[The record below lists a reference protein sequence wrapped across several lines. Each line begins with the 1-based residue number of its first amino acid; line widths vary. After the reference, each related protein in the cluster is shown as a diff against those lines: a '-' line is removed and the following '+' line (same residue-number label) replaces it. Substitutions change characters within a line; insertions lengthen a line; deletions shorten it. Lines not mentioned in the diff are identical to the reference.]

1 MNKRMIIMLVA
12 CAVVF
17 GLVFGLKGML
27 NFGMNQFFDN
37 MPFPPSA
44 ITATEASADE
54 WALSLEAVGTV
65 RAVNGVS
72 VTTQVA
78 GEVEKIHFTSGDE
91 VKEGDLLV
99 SLDARADSAQLKA
112 LEAAA
117 RLSDLD
123 FERFEKLFKQGSI
136 SRSELDRR
144 QSERDQAIATAR
156 AQRERVSQ
164 KQIRA
169 PFSGKL
175 GIRQVDLGQYL
186 NPGKAIVT
194 LQQLDPIYV
203 NFSLPER
210 DQTLLQQG
218 LAVRATL
225 SALPDSVFDGDI
237 TAIEPGVDA
246 ATRNFNIQASFSN
259 KEQQLR
265 PGMFARISIQLPN
278 SEQVVVVPRT
288 AIQFAPYGNSV
299 YVIVSKE
306 SEPDASV
313 EAEEGADAVVE
324 KDAEESLIVK
334 RRFVKTGT
342 ERGDLVAVIEGLKAG
357 ERVATSGLLKLRNDA
372 AVIINNKVQP
382 SAEANPRPDNS

>member
-1 MNKRMIIMLVA
+1 MNKRMVIMLIA
-12 CAVVF
+12 CTVVF

-37 MPFPPSA
+37 MPFPPAAVS
-44 ITATEASADE
+44 ATEASADE
-54 WALSLEAVGTV
+54 WVLSLDAVGTV

-78 GEVEKIHFTSGDE
+78 GEVAQIHFDSGDE

-99 SLDARADSAQLKA
+99 SLDARADSAQLQA
-112 LEAAA
+112 LQAAA
-117 RLSDLD
+117 RLSELD
-123 FERFEKLFKQGSI
+123 FERFETLYKQGSI
-136 SRSELDRR
+136 SRSELDRK
-144 QSERDQAIATAR
+144 QSERDQAIATAS
-156 AQRERVSQ
+156 AQRERVEQ
-164 KQIRA
+164 KKIRA

-186 NPGKAIVT
+186 NPGNAVVT
-194 LQQLDPIYV
+194 LQQLTPIYV

-225 SALPDSVFDGDI
+225 SALPDDTFGGEIS
-237 TAIEPGVDA
+237 AIEPGVDA
-246 ATRNFNIQASFSN
+246 ATRNFNIQASFAN
-259 KEQQLR
+259 KEQKLR
-265 PGMFARISIQLPN
+265 PGMFARISIQLPD

-288 AIQFAPYGNSV
+288 AIQYAPYGNSV

-306 SEPDASV
+306 AEQGDADV
-313 EAEEGADAVVE
+313 AAEES
-324 KDAEESLIVK
+324 AEESLIVK

-357 ERVATSGLLKLRNDA
+357 ERIATSGLLKLRNDA

-382 SAEANPRPDNS
+382 SAETDPRPDNS

>member
-1 MNKRMIIMLVA
+1 MNKRMVIMLIA
-12 CAVVF
+12 CVVVF

-37 MPFPPSA
+37 MPFPPSTV
-44 ITATEASADE
+44 TATEASADE
-54 WALSLEAVGTV
+54 WALSLDAVGTV

-78 GEVEKIHFTSGDE
+78 GEVEKIHFNSGDE

-117 RLSDLD
+117 RLSELD
-123 FERFEKLFKQGSI
+123 FDRFKKLFEQGSI

-144 QSERDQAIATAR
+144 QSERDQAIATAS
-156 AQRERVSQ
+156 AQRERVAQ
-164 KQIRA
+164 KKIRA

-186 NPGKAIVT
+186 NPGNAVVT
-194 LQQLDPIYV
+194 LQQLTPIYI

-225 SALPDSVFDGDI
+225 SALPDDKFDGEI
-237 TAIEPGVDA
+237 SAIEPGVDA
-246 ATRNFNIQASFSN
+246 ATRNFNVQASFAN
-259 KEQQLR
+259 KEQKLR
-265 PGMFARISIQLPN
+265 PGMFARISIQMPH
-278 SEQVVVVPRT
+278 SEQVVVVPRS
-288 AIQFAPYGNSV
+288 AIQYAPYGNSV
-299 YVIVSKE
+299 YVIVRK
-306 SEPDASV
+306 DAEQDDSDV
-313 EAEEGADAVVE
+313 AAEEGAE
-324 KDAEESLIVK
+324 QPTEESLIVK

-382 SAEANPRPDNS
+382 PAETDPRPDNS

>member
-1 MNKRMIIMLVA
+1 MNKRMVIMLIA
-12 CAVVF
+12 CVVVF

-37 MPFPPSA
+37 MPFPPSTV
-44 ITATEASADE
+44 TATEARADE
-54 WALSLEAVGTV
+54 WALSLDAVGTV

-78 GEVEKIHFTSGDE
+78 GEVEKIHFNSGDE

-117 RLSDLD
+117 RLSELD
-123 FERFEKLFKQGSI
+123 FDRFKKLFEQGSI

-144 QSERDQAIATAR
+144 QSERDQAIATAS
-156 AQRERVSQ
+156 AQRERVAQ
-164 KQIRA
+164 KKIRA

-186 NPGKAIVT
+186 NPGNAVVT
-194 LQQLDPIYV
+194 LQQLTPIYI

-225 SALPDSVFDGDI
+225 SALPDDKFDGEI
-237 TAIEPGVDA
+237 SAIEPGVDA
-246 ATRNFNIQASFSN
+246 ATRNFNVQASFAN
-259 KEQQLR
+259 KEQKLR
-265 PGMFARISIQLPN
+265 PGMFARISIQMPH
-278 SEQVVVVPRT
+278 SEQVVVVPRS
-288 AIQFAPYGNSV
+288 AIQYAPYGNSV
-299 YVIVSKE
+299 YVIVRK
-306 SEPDASV
+306 DAEQDDSDV
-313 EAEEGADAVVE
+313 AAEEGAE
-324 KDAEESLIVK
+324 QPTEESLIVK

-372 AVIINNKVQP
+372 TVIINNKVQP
-382 SAEANPRPDNS
+382 PAETDPRPDNS